1 MLFILNNQVLTWIN
15 MNMGR
20 LGSKSKNMKN
30 QKKRVLIHKIRLED
44 MKEVVITDLKIRVVL
59 GIQSE
64 T

>member
-1 MLFILNNQVLTWIN
+1 
-15 MNMGR
+15 
-20 LGSKSKNMKN
+20 MKN